1 MRYEPHTASRV
12 ALPLQTTPVE
22 GVDVK
27 GMVLSLVAVA
37 GLAFAGGS
45 LITAS
50 PVTTSRSLSA
60 PELPVMPS
68 SRDVADDD
76 ALDAYGNEITNA
88 VAEYS
93 LDGAGA
99 LYELHSPQ
107 VELPR
112 LGSPKS

>member
-1 MRYEPHTASRV
+1 MEA
-12 ALPLQTTPVE
+12 
-22 GVDVK
+22 VDVK
-27 GMVLSLVAVA
+27 GMVLALVAVA

-50 PVTTSRSLSA
+50 PVTHSRSVLSL
-60 PELPVMPS
+60 PELPATPT
-68 SRDVADDD
+68 SRAAAADD
-76 ALDAYGNEITNA
+76 ALDAYGNEVTNA
-88 VAEYS
+88 VAEYT
-93 LDGAGA
+93 LDGAGS